1 MGLVPKFFIE
11 QHRDGRSFTFRDIT
25 GEYDEEENPGGFGSP
40 NPAEEDV
47 VTVALTVLDP
57 KGDEYLY
64 EGVYLSELEI
74 FTEDIGYPK
83 TLFEDGVYK
92 FKVVYET
99 VSDVPFE
106 SESWEF
112 FGFAAIISGEIM
124 RASLDYH
131 PSESV
136 SKKEWILEQH
146 RLLNNLRF
154 SAQTGNLEYF
164 DENLE
169 QLQKIR

>member
-1 MGLVPKFFIE
+1 MVLEPKFFIE
-11 QHRDGRSFTFRDIT
+11 QHRDARSFSFTDQT
-25 GEYDEEENPGGFGSP
+25 GEYDAEDNPGGFGTP
-40 NPAEEDV
+40 NPEEGDV
-47 VTVALTVLDP
+47 TDISLEIIGPEGGSYA
-57 KGDEYLY
+57 Y
-64 EGVYLSELEI
+64 EGDYSSTLEI
-74 FTEDIGYPK
+74 FAEDIGYPS
-83 TLFEDGVYK
+83 TLFKDGVYK
-92 FKVVYET
+92 FKVTYTTE
-99 VSDVPFE
+99 SDDYT
-106 SESWEF
+106 SEVEF
-112 FGFAAIISGEIM
+112 FGFASIIASEVM

-131 PSESV
+131 PSEST